1 MGEKVLNS
9 EVEEL
14 LSELKSRYVDEDL
27 NTILSAYDMAIKDIS
42 LKNGNQVSPILLIH

>member
-27 NTILSAYDMAIKDIS
+27 NTILSAYDMAYYKIRY
-42 LKNGNQVSPILLIH
+42 NGILTLQ